1 MTNILVTGA
10 SGGIGAAICKAL
22 AVRGVTVVLHY
33 QSDRAAA
40 EATRQ
45 VMEGAGHTIIQADLS
60 NPTSIERL
68 CQEASALK
76 RIEAVTNHSG
86 IFLNHPPP
94 TTEYAGG
101 RAA

>member
-45 VMEGAGHTIIQADLS
+45 VMEGGGHTITKPTLAIPRQSNASGRRLPRLS
-60 NPTSIERL
+60 VLMPS
-68 CQEASALK
+68 
-76 RIEAVTNHSG
+76 
-86 IFLNHPPP
+86 
-94 TTEYAGG
+94 
-101 RAA
+101 